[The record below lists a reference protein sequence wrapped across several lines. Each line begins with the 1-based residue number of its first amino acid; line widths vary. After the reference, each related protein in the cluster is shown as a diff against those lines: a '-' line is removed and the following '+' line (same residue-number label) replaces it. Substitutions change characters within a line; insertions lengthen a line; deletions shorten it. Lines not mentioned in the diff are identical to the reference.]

1 MKRLLP
7 VVFLCIS
14 LICFAQIEGIV
25 VKVSDGDTFTLLS
38 DGRKLKIRLSAIDC
52 PEATQRYDSDAANL
66 LKRKIEG
73 KKVSIDSITTDRYK
87 RIVGVVHYKGQN
99 LNELLLRKGLAW
111 HYKQYD
117 KSDNFTRYDK
127 IEQKAR
133 KRNKGLWKDKNPVP
147 AWEYRKSK
155 HKSNSS

>member
-1 MKRLLP
+1 MKLP
-7 VVFLCIS
+7 LIAVFLCIS
-14 LICFAQIEGIV
+14 LICFAQMEGIV

-52 PEATQRYDSDAANL
+52 PEATQRYGSDATNF

-73 KKVSIDSITTDRYK
+73 KKVTIDSITTDRYK
-87 RIVGVVHYKGQN
+87 RIVGVAYYKGQN
-99 LNELLLRKGLAW
+99 LNEMLLKKGLAW

-117 KSDNFTRYDK
+117 KSENFARYDR

-133 KRNKGLWKDKNPVP
+133 KRNKGIWRDKNPVP

-155 HKSNSS
+155 HK